1 MKINRIEGET
11 RVLGE
16 SQGYQGLSIRDETHE
31 WGPQMVSE
39 WQPSATEVELIAA
52 GAPLN
57 LTVLGA
63 AHPPVLLSVG
73 DVTPVNERFQVIEGS
88 HSAHCCFDAS
98 VIDTSRPKDGP
109 LSQCVCECFEE
120 EDADLIARL
129 LNQENPK

>member
-16 SQGYQGLSIRDETHE
+16 SQGYLGLSIRDEAQE

-52 GAPLN
+52 GAPIN

-63 AHPPVLLSVG
+63 AHPPVILSVG
-73 DVTPVNERFQVIEGS
+73 DVTPENERFQVVDGS
-88 HSAHCCFDAS
+88 DSGHCCFEVS
-98 VIDTSRPKDGP
+98 VIDTSRPKNGR
-109 LSQCVCECFEE
+109 LSQCVCECLEE
-120 EDADLIARL
+120 EDAKLIARL
-129 LNQENPK
+129 LNQENPR